1 MDNMLNNV
9 LIGVPENVANLQ
21 LPDPT
26 LRNLYRDE
34 QDRIFWLNDGVE
46 DCAQD
51 LIEMI
56 LRCNKEDKGIP
67 EQERRPIKIFIDS
80 CGGDA
85 VFMWSIINMI
95 EVSKTPVW
103 TINYCTAYSAAAEIL
118 TSGHVRLGL
127 KGSHVM
133 VHSGSCA
140 YSGQADQVE
149 STKKYFD
156 KLSKK
161 TVDHLMS
168 KTKIDSKIFKRKAT
182 VDWFMDEYE
191 ALENGVIDKIVESL
205 DELF

>member
-1 MDNMLNNV
+1 
-9 LIGVPENVANLQ
+9 
-21 LPDPT
+21 
-26 LRNLYRDE
+26 
-34 QDRIFWLNDGVE
+34 
-46 DCAQD
+46 
-51 LIEMI
+51 
-56 LRCNKEDKGIP
+56 
-67 EQERRPIKIFIDS
+67 
-80 CGGDA
+80 
-85 VFMWSIINMI
+85 
-95 EVSKTPVW
+95 
-103 TINYCTAYSAAAEIL
+103 
-118 TSGHVRLGL
+118 
-127 KGSHVM
+127 M

-182 VDWFMDEYE
+182 VDWFMDEDE